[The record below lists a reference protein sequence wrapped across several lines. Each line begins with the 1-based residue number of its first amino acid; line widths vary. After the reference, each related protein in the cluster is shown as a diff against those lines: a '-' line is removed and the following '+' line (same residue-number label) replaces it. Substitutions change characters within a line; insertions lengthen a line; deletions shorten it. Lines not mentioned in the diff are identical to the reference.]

1 MARMRIVDL
10 IDGAFEVRW
19 MWLPFWLAT
28 NPRLKSELELELR
41 TLVAL
46 NGITESEA
54 DLEALHRHVVRRI
67 QEMFPAFPGLG
78 QFLDGLYLVQEETL
92 L

>member
-1 MARMRIVDL
+1 MRIVDL

-28 NPRLKSELELELR
+28 NPKLRQSLEGELK

-46 NGITESEA
+46 NALTDTEA
-54 DLEALHRHVVRRI
+54 DLDALHNHILVRMEELFP
-67 QEMFPAFPGLG
+67 EMKGLG
-78 QFLDGLYLVQEETL
+78 KFLDGMRQIDLS
-92 L
+92 